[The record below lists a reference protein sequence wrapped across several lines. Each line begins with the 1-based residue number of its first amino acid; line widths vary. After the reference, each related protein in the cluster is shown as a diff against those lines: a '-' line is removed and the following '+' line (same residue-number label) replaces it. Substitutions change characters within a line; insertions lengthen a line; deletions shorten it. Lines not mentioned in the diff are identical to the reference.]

1 MANALQNQQARAQ
14 YEQCVIRAQF
24 ADLWGRM
31 TGKMTDLVRFEDV
44 VQLLGARQQIPK
56 GVQSVP
62 LDRIVGSVG
71 RTRDFTNRFLPRPC
85 VNQERWA
92 GICAAFGASEALPPV
107 DLCRIGEGYF
117 IKDGHHRISAA
128 RTNGQLEIEAY
139 VVELQSPVWLTVED
153 FQGNQWITKAKQ
165 CGKEEPA
172 MELIQMKLIK
182 REREELYKQLELERR
197 LAKPSVERTNLVV
210 RLLERVGDRLIAF
223 GTQLK
228 ANA

>member
-14 YEQCVIRAQF
+14 YEQCVMRAQF
-24 ADLWGRM
+24 ADLWGRI
-31 TGKMTDLVRFEDV
+31 TGQMTDLVRYEDV

-56 GVQSVP
+56 GVQSVA
-62 LDRIVGSVG
+62 LELIVGSVG

-92 GICAAFGASEALPPV
+92 GISAAFEASEALPPV
-107 DLCRIGEGYF
+107 DLCRIGEAFF

-128 RTNGQLEIEAY
+128 RVHGQLEIEAY
-139 VVELQSPVWLTVED
+139 VVEMQSPVWLTVED
-153 FQGNQWITKAKQ
+153 FLCNRWSTKAQ
-165 CGKEEPA
+165 QSGKEEPT
-172 MELIQMKLIK
+172 MELIEMELIK

-197 LAKPSVERTNLVV
+197 LAKPSKEGPGLVV